1 MSTDT
6 LSICSLPPYR
16 SKEALILQR
25 RLRLMLLQTS
35 LATANSLYCLRDV
48 SSLEQLIDLLQQIRD
63 QEESEQVLKVHF
75 EKPDESDDEE
85 E

>member
-1 MSTDT
+1 
-6 LSICSLPPYR
+6 
-16 SKEALILQR
+16 
-25 RLRLMLLQTS
+25 MLLQTS